1 MLRPDATAAKQESTD
16 ANAKKKKNQA
26 QLLYS
31 DPCISVALK
40 HAVYQISQWAPVV
53 APAGEAMLVDKED
66 VLLEAG
72 VKMWLEAELADNGVV
87 MAVDVCVDAVHA
99 LEYLSDEREE
109 RFWEWNACITS
120 LATGGQSKRETETTW
135 RGNMRL

>member
-1 MLRPDATAAKQESTD
+1 
-16 ANAKKKKNQA
+16 
-26 QLLYS
+26 
-31 DPCISVALK
+31 
-40 HAVYQISQWAPVV
+40 
-53 APAGEAMLVDKED
+53 MLVDKED